1 MFGAASTFSAKT
13 KSNWYGFNQAL
24 VDDVAYKMCKD
35 LHRTNPWAK
44 NCVRVLRDFLFQYGI
59 AIYWGGKPI
68 QLTKEF
74 KRTIERYWIPF
85 AVDVIEEICTRGI
98 VPVILSEVE
107 EGVYIP
113 VVPKSPHVI
122 RTYVDPQTDM
132 QKFAYYRLYSRKTGQ
147 PLKEPKLDKK
157 VMIFSGYGF
166 DPSMNGT
173 ICSLV
178 SSILKTD
185 AMMTY
190 IDTLVLKGEKKR
202 ADPQL
207 VVERPDHGAGDPS
220 GGTYFRIGDATQAAA
235 VARSQK
241 QYYDTMLGIDQTEEY
256 NSLVLHSLGLYPEV
270 KEKADPPRDLPIGS
284 KLVHQ
289 ILPQSR
295 TDWTELHKEV
305 QEVICS
311 AYGVPRSILNDAGR
325 SAYTGMKAT
334 EDTLIRTVLNWRR
347 ILSDILTE
355 VYHCIYSPADCEY
368 MLETKGKGNPL
379 NVKDEEMRQLAQSNN
394 VIVTLPIA
402 PQTTQGAL
410 LTKYVLGFIDYP
422 TLKEYSL
429 KADNLMLQDM
439 GDNDVESDP
448 FTSEKHE
455 YEVRERLLL
464 MMKSVILQGTP
475 LGSGNNNNNNDGG
488 GAEEKKETS
497 TSSTT
502 KKKEDKTDSD
512 KKDNKRKRP
521 EKEDK

>member
-1 MFGAASTFSAKT
+1 MFGAASTFGAKT
-13 KSNWYGFNQAL
+13 KSNGFGFNQAL
-24 VDDVAYKMCKD
+24 VDDVTYKMCKD
-35 LHRTNPWAK
+35 LHRNNPWAK

-74 KRTIERYWIPF
+74 KRAIERYWIPF

-157 VMIFSGYGF
+157 VMIFSGYGS
-166 DPSMNGT
+166 DPNLNGS

-178 SSILKTD
+178 ASILKTD
-185 AMMTY
+185 AMMAY
-190 IDTLVLKGEKKR
+190 IDVLVLKGEKKR

-207 VVERPDHGAGDPS
+207 VVERPDHATGDTS
-220 GGTYFRIGDATQAAA
+220 TYFRIGDATQAAA
-235 VARSQK
+235 ANKSQK
-241 QYYDTMLGIDQTEEY
+241 QYYETKLTIDQTEEY
-256 NSLVLHSLGLYPEV
+256 NALVLHSLGVYPDV
-270 KEKADPPRDLPIGS
+270 KEKVDPPRDLPTGT

-289 ILPQSR
+289 LLPESR
-295 TDWTELHKEV
+295 SDWTDLHKEV

-347 ILSDILTE
+347 IISDILTE

-379 NVKDEEMRQLAQSNN
+379 NVKDEEMRQLAQSNS

-410 LTKYVLGFIDYP
+410 LTKYLLGFIDYP

-429 KADNLMLQDM
+429 KSDNLMLQDM
-439 GDNDVESDP
+439 GDNDVESEP
-448 FTSEKHE
+448 FTDKAHE
-455 YEVRERLLL
+455 YEVKERLLL
-464 MMKSVILQGTP
+464 MMKSVIFQGTP
-475 LGSGNNNNNNDGG
+475 LGSGNNNNNNNNNNNTNESTAG
-488 GAEEKKETS
+488 EKKEPS
-497 TSSTT
+497 T
-502 KKKEDKTDSD
+502 KED
-512 KKDNKRKRP
+512 KKDNKRKKP
-521 EKEDK
+521 EK